1 MFHCSKC
8 TQLHDEDILFL
19 NVDPIKDVLHP
30 VCTEDVHIAL
40 GNDHSS
46 LNDPTTTLKESIWVQ
61 KLHSAIT
68 AIF

>member
-1 MFHCSKC
+1 MQLGHATSRWRHSVSKC
-8 TQLHDEDILFL
+8 R
-19 NVDPIKDVLHP
+19 PIKNVLHP
-30 VCTEDVHIAL
+30 VCTEDEHIAL
-40 GNDHSS
+40 ANDHSS